1 MYIDRN
7 VRGNLVIEGEW
18 DSVLSERIKGLLN
31 WGQAGANYQ
40 FERERDYVMGHLT

>member
-1 MYIDRN
+1 MYIDWN

-18 DSVLSERIKGLLN
+18 DSVLGERVKGLLN
-31 WGQAGANYQ
+31 WGQAGAHYQ